1 MYLLTENVES
11 GGKMAC
17 YVGRPADRFLTIWPI
32 LYFSPFFVKLL
43 KDFCERSMIR
53 SVVNFA
59 LRKSQAPRPDLA
71 EGGLV

>member
-1 MYLLTENVES
+1 
-11 GGKMAC
+11 MAC

-43 KDFCERSMIR
+43 NDFCERSMIM

-59 LRKSQAPRPDLA
+59 LRKSEGPRPGLVG
-71 EGGLV
+71 GGLV